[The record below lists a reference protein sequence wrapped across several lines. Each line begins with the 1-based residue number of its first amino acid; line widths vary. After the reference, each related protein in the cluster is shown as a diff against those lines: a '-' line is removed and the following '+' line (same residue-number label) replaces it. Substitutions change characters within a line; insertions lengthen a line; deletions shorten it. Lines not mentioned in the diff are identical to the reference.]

1 MITTHE
7 KFRITSEDKEDI
19 IFEVNWNVKDDKIND
34 CKLLKMILPDGKE
47 YTFKKEF
54 LNSVLFAIGTADE
67 QRKMIPQ
74 VIRKTRWYET
84 VISVKAKKDIIKGE
98 DITFPLKITLP
109 SVEEEAIAEIKK
121 EAKDKGKL
129 WTPK

>member
-129 WTPK
+129 WTSK